1 MDMAETDSTAPL
13 LRLHE
18 AHLKAW
24 NDHDLGALGEIYHC
38 DCLIYNTIA
47 PPQFNGL
54 AEFMD
59 HMLPVL
65 QSYSGFHLRT
75 FDRVVHVEERADS
88 GIGWIASRYEI
99 EARRREGVYR
109 RSGRWTE
116 IYGKEGSSWKLR
128 HFHSSYDPEA
138 T

>member
-1 MDMAETDSTAPL
+1 MDMSDYDTTAPL

-24 NDHDLGALGEIYHC
+24 NEYDLGALGKIYHC
-38 DCLIYNTIA
+38 DCTIFNTIA
-47 PPQFNGL
+47 PPRFNGL

-59 HMLPVL
+59 RMLPVL
-65 QSYSGFHLRT
+65 QSYCGFHIKT
-75 FDRVVHVEERADS
+75 FDRVVQIEEREEI

-116 IYGKEGSSWKLR
+116 IYAKQGNSWKLM
-128 HFHSSYDPEA
+128 HFHSSSDPEA